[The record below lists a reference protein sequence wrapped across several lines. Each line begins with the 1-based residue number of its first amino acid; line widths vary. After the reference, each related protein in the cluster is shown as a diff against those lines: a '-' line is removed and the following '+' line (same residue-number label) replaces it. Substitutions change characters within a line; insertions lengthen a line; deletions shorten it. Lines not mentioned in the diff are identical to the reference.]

1 MLPDYMR
8 ATSISLL
15 CAIVAAVGGA
25 SPGAAASQPTLAEL
39 VGQKLDGRDDAV
51 GLAAR
56 ARETR

>member
-25 SPGAAASQPTLAEL
+25 SPGATASQPTLAEL
-39 VGQKLDGRDDAV
+39 VGQKLVVSMAGTTPTAS
-51 GLAAR
+51 LLAR
-56 ARETR
+56 A